1 MEGFSNFLRVNS
13 PLAPSGFGGEGNMR
27 GRSPR
32 GILWSEMDLFVFF
45 QSIRGVDD
53 NAVGEIDSLKH
64 FQGVAKIPPDREFFE
79 IDPVVGADDGGHRSV
94 RAEQKRVNG
103 QGDPLAGDLDVKMH
117 FRV

>member
-13 PLAPSGFGGEGNMR
+13 PLAPSGFGGAGTMR
-27 GRSPR
+27 RRSLR

-103 QGDPLAGDLDVKMH
+103 QGDPLAGDL
-117 FRV
+117 